1 MTSWYVEC
9 PDCGCKFN
17 PHTIPSCPLCG
28 EREEIKQLR
37 KQNPNYRSFVF
48 RKYVSKINE
57 KYGRQTFG
65 QIKRYKAMQICVNS
79 ISRTLGITK
88 SDVQKTVKFMLS
100 LANKK
105 ENLP

>member
-9 PDCGCKFN
+9 PDCGTKFN
-17 PHTIPSCPLCG
+17 PHTVPSCPLCG

-48 RKYVSKINE
+48 RKYVTKLNT
-57 KYGRQTFG
+57 KYWRGTFG
-65 QIKRYKAMQICVNS
+65 QIRKYKEMRICVNS

-88 SDVQKTVKFMLS
+88 SDVKKTIKFMLN
-100 LANKK
+100 LANKN